1 MEGTN
6 VLTSSDTQT
15 STEVQLTNVNG
26 NNLALNSQELQEKV
40 ADMAAKMVMICS
52 SLQDVIEIVQNQ
64 SKRIGDHADNVQ
76 KLISTIHGT
85 INKVQMEN
93 IEKVL
98 NKPKASTTAN
108 TQLSPNTNSPP
119 VVYSNS
125 PHSGNEDISNIILFI
140 SSDEEDLK
148 DKPRKTHKLN
158 KNATPHK
165 KTLSANRIPTVKS
178 STPRSTYL
186 RVDKQRVS
194 SSKLRQKLTVDEV
207 DCMVGRKLSF
217 VPSPNIKQLSVP
229 KIQPMHDFVQPKSF
243 SKLGTEVSTGLIL
256 SKFMKPKT
264 EEITDLC
271 PPKTFTAKL
280 NQPTSLCS
288 NFNGVKNTG
297 QILSKIVHMMAM
309 KINWNQKRVSSPTK
323 WALPPAFVRAVKM
336 GLSIED
342 LVSEF
347 ADYWMPHKQLFH
359 IAPYFEKQDVYP
371 RQQTI
376 EKMWQ
381 AIAQMSKSSDFPSN
395 FLAENF
401 NNDMWTVSDPIG
413 HLGIGFCQHTAVY
426 VLDWMDSENR
436 LCNNDSFGVSSNL
449 FITSDTYFYKFVNI
463 DNNLTENIT
472 SLQHTE

>member
-256 SKFMKPKT
+256 SKFIKT
-264 EEITDLC
+264 
-271 PPKTFTAKL
+271 
-280 NQPTSLCS
+280 
-288 NFNGVKNTG
+288 NFP
-297 QILSKIVHMMAM
+297 
-309 KINWNQKRVSSPTK
+309 VSPQMNLTTEQTHIS
-323 WALPPAFVRAVKM
+323 AY
-336 GLSIED
+336 I
-342 LVSEF
+342 
-347 ADYWMPHKQLFH
+347 FH
-359 IAPYFEKQDVYP
+359 P
-371 RQQTI
+371 
-376 EKMWQ
+376 
-381 AIAQMSKSSDFPSN
+381 
-395 FLAENF
+395 F
-401 NNDMWTVSDPIG
+401 NNP
-413 HLGIGFCQHTAVY
+413 
-426 VLDWMDSENR
+426 EEP
-436 LCNNDSFGVSSNL
+436 L
-449 FITSDTYFYKFVNI
+449 FKVGDFEGLRK
-463 DNNLTENIT
+463 
-472 SLQHTE
+472 